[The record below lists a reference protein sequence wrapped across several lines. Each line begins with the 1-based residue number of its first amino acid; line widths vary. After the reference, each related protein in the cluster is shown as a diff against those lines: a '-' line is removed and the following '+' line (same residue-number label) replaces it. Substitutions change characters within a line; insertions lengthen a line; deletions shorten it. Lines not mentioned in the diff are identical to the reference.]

1 MYLNYKNFF
10 NYIFKTYKYE
20 TLKIFFIS
28 IIETLLEAFSIAVLI
43 GVLIATL
50 GQGNEENELIKTL
63 NNFTAF
69 KSLKN
74 TNLFY
79 LVITIY
85 LIKNVTLVVIN
96 WLKLDL
102 CGQIYRGL
110 SESTYKILLKKNNLF
125 FSNYSSG
132 HLAQNIMGESQFT
145 KDVMMSFVILFTEI
159 LIIIFMLLL
168 IISQKPFVGF
178 FTVFCIIIVSTF
190 YYFFMKKKN
199 ISLGER
205 RQSSS
210 IAIMNLL
217 FQSIAAHKLIILR
230 NKINYFLNKF
240 TKQVDTIYKVS
251 RDQGTIQY
259 SAHLWLESCV
269 LLILIF
275 SLAPLL
281 SETSKLNQIAS
292 EVILITIISLR
303 FIPSFST
310 ILNSYSTIQFGQK
323 AVINILEILK
333 SKDYIGDDKLTVE
346 NFSIN
351 NLSLKSVSFKYDG
364 NDNYILKD
372 FNFTTKNYSLI
383 GIRGKNGSGKSTLLN
398 IIAGLIKPQSGQLIL
413 NDVPVYENSQLH
425 FNWKKTIGYVDQKF
439 FFTNDSILKNVA
451 FGEEDSQINI
461 KKVEECLEKVN
472 LLSFFKTKKEG
483 LNISIGENGVKL
495 SGGQLQRL
503 NIARALYSEP
513 KILILDEATNNL
525 DTESQR
531 DLLNLIIL
539 LKKTSLIFIA
549 THSDFIL
556 KDCDNVIHLNN

>member
-74 TNLFY
+74 ANLFY
-79 LVITIY
+79 LVIIIY

-132 HLAQNIMGESQFT
+132 HLAQNVMGESQFT
-145 KDVMMSFVILFTEI
+145 KDVMMSFVTLFTEI

-168 IISQKPFVGF
+168 IISQKPFEGF
-178 FTVFCIIIVSTF
+178 FTVFCIIIASTF

-240 TKQVDTIYKVS
+240 TTQVDTIYKVS

-333 SKDYIGDDKLTVE
+333 SKDYIDDDKLTIE
-346 NFSIN
+346 IISIN

-372 FNFTTKNYSLI
+372 FNFTTKNHSLI

-413 NDVPVYENSQLH
+413 NDIPLYENSQLH
-425 FNWKKTIGYVDQKF
+425 FNWKKTIGYIDQKF

-451 FGEEDSQINI
+451 FGEEDSLINI

-483 LNISIGENGVKL
+483 LNILIGENGVKL

-525 DTESQR
+525 DVESQK
-531 DLLNLIIL
+531 DLLNLLIF

-556 KDCDNVIHLNN
+556 KDCDNIISL

>member
-10 NYIFKTYKYE
+10 NYIFKTYKYK
-20 TLKIFFIS
+20 TLKIFFLS
-28 IIETLLEAFSIAVLI
+28 FIETLLEVFSIAVLI

-74 TNLFY
+74 ANLFY

-110 SESTYKILLKKNNLF
+110 SQSTYKILLKKNNLF

-132 HLAQNIMGESQFT
+132 HLAQNVMGESQFT
-145 KDVMMSFVILFTEI
+145 KDVMMSFVTLFTEI
-159 LIIIFMLLL
+159 LVIIFMLLL

-178 FTVFCIIIVSTF
+178 FTVFCIIIASTF

-240 TKQVDTIYKVS
+240 TTQVDTIYKDS

-259 SAHLWLESCV
+259 TAHLWLESCV

-281 SETSKLNQIAS
+281 IETSKLNQIAS

-351 NLSLKSVSFKYDG
+351 NLLLKSVSFKYDG

-413 NDVPVYENSQLH
+413 NDEPVYENSQLH

-439 FFTNDSILKNVA
+439 FFTNESILKNIA
-451 FGEEDSQINI
+451 FGEEDNQINI
-461 KKVEECLEKVN
+461 KKVEECLHKVN
-472 LLSFFKTKKEG
+472 LLEFLKTKKDG
-483 LNISIGENGVKL
+483 LNMPVGENGVKL

-503 NIARALYSEP
+503 NIARALYSNPEV
-513 KILILDEATNNL
+513 LILDEATNNL
-525 DTESQR
+525 DSDSQKE
-531 DLLNLIIL
+531 LLNLLIS

-549 THSDFIL
+549 THSDFLL
-556 KDCDNVIHLNN
+556 KECDNIITL

>member
-10 NYIFKTYKYE
+10 NYILKTYKYK

-28 IIETLLEAFSIAVLI
+28 IIETLLEVFSIAVLI

-74 TNLFY
+74 ANLFY

-102 CGQIYRGL
+102 CGQIYKGL

-132 HLAQNIMGESQFT
+132 HLTQNVMGESQFT
-145 KDVMMSFVILFTEI
+145 KDVMMSFVTLFTEI

-178 FTVFCIIIVSTF
+178 FTVFCIIIASTF

-240 TKQVDTIYKVS
+240 TTQVDTIYKVS

-323 AVINILEILK
+323 AVVNILEILK
-333 SKDYIGDDKLTVE
+333 SKDYIDDDKLTVE

-413 NDVPVYENSQLH
+413 NDVSIYENSQLH
-425 FNWKKTIGYVDQKF
+425 FNWKKTIGYVDQKL

-451 FGEEDSQINI
+451 FGEEDSLINI
-461 KKVEECLEKVN
+461 KKIEECLEKVN
-472 LLSFFKTKKEG
+472 LLSFLKTKKEG

-525 DTESQR
+525 DVESQK
-531 DLLNLIIL
+531 DLLNLLIF

-556 KDCDNVIHLNN
+556 KDCDNIISL

>member
-10 NYIFKTYKYE
+10 NYIFKTYKYK
-20 TLKIFFIS
+20 TLKIFFLS
-28 IIETLLEAFSIAVLI
+28 IIETLLEVFSIAVLI

-50 GQGNEENELIKTL
+50 GQGNEENELVKIL

-102 CGQIYRGL
+102 CGQIYRVL

-132 HLAQNIMGESQFT
+132 HLAQNVMGESQFT
-145 KDVMMSFVILFTEI
+145 KDVMMSFVTLFTEI
-159 LIIIFMLLL
+159 LIITFMLLL

-178 FTVFCIIIVSTF
+178 FTVFCIIIASTF

-210 IAIMNLL
+210 ITIMNLL

-240 TKQVDTIYKVS
+240 TTQVDTIYKVS

-333 SKDYIGDDKLTVE
+333 SKDYIDDEKLTVE

-372 FNFTTKNYSLI
+372 FNFTTKNHSLI

-425 FNWKKTIGYVDQKF
+425 FNWKKRIGYVDQKF

-451 FGEEDSQINI
+451 FGEEDSLINI
-461 KKVEECLEKVN
+461 KKIEECLEKVN
-472 LLSFFKTKKEG
+472 LLSFLKTKKEG

-525 DTESQR
+525 DVESQK
-531 DLLNLIIL
+531 DLLNLLIF

-556 KDCDNVIHLNN
+556 KDCDNVISL

>member
-1 MYLNYKNFF
+1 
-10 NYIFKTYKYE
+10 
-20 TLKIFFIS
+20 
-28 IIETLLEAFSIAVLI
+28 
-43 GVLIATL
+43 
-50 GQGNEENELIKTL
+50 
-63 NNFTAF
+63 
-69 KSLKN
+69 
-74 TNLFY
+74 
-79 LVITIY
+79 
-85 LIKNVTLVVIN
+85 
-96 WLKLDL
+96 
-102 CGQIYRGL
+102 
-110 SESTYKILLKKNNLF
+110 
-125 FSNYSSG
+125 
-132 HLAQNIMGESQFT
+132 
-145 KDVMMSFVILFTEI
+145 
-159 LIIIFMLLL
+159 LL

-178 FTVFCIIIVSTF
+178 FTVFCIIIASTF

-210 IAIMNLL
+210 ITIMNLL

-240 TKQVDTIYKVS
+240 TTQVDTIYKVS

-333 SKDYIGDDKLTVE
+333 SKDYIDDEKLTVE

-372 FNFTTKNYSLI
+372 FNFTTKNHSLI

-425 FNWKKTIGYVDQKF
+425 FNWKKRIGYVDQKF

-451 FGEEDSQINI
+451 FGEEDSLINI
-461 KKVEECLEKVN
+461 KKIEECLEKVN
-472 LLSFFKTKKEG
+472 LLSFLKTKKEG

-525 DTESQR
+525 DVESQK
-531 DLLNLIIL
+531 DLLNLLIF

-556 KDCDNVIHLNN
+556 KDCDNVISL

>member
-74 TNLFY
+74 ANLFY

-85 LIKNVTLVVIN
+85 LIKNVTLVIIN

-132 HLAQNIMGESQFT
+132 HLAQNVMGESQFT
-145 KDVMMSFVILFTEI
+145 KDVMMSFVTLFTEI
-159 LIIIFMLLL
+159 LIITFMLLL

-178 FTVFCIIIVSTF
+178 FTVFCISIASTF

-210 IAIMNLL
+210 ITIMNLL

-240 TKQVDTIYKVS
+240 TTQVDTIYKVS

-333 SKDYIGDDKLTVE
+333 SKDYIDDEKLTVE

-398 IIAGLIKPQSGQLIL
+398 IIAGLIKPQSGQLTL

-425 FNWKKTIGYVDQKF
+425 FNWKKRIGYVDQKF
-439 FFTNDSILKNVA
+439 FFINDSILKNVA
-451 FGEEDSQINI
+451 FGEEDSLINI
-461 KKVEECLEKVN
+461 KKIEECLEKVN
-472 LLSFFKTKKEG
+472 LLSFLKTKKEG

-525 DTESQR
+525 DVESQK
-531 DLLNLIIL
+531 DLLNLLIF

-556 KDCDNVIHLNN
+556 KDCDNVISL

>member
-10 NYIFKTYKYE
+10 NYIFKTYKYK

-28 IIETLLEAFSIAVLI
+28 IIETLLEVFSIAVLI

-74 TNLFY
+74 ANLFY

-102 CGQIYRGL
+102 CGQIYKGL

-132 HLAQNIMGESQFT
+132 HLTQNVMGESQFT
-145 KDVMMSFVILFTEI
+145 KDVMMSFVTLFTEI

-168 IISQKPFVGF
+168 IISQKPFAGF
-178 FTVFCIIIVSTF
+178 FTIFCIIIASTF

-210 IAIMNLL
+210 IVIMNLL

-240 TKQVDTIYKVS
+240 TTQVDTIYKVS

-281 SETSKLNQIAS
+281 SETSKLNQITS

-323 AVINILEILK
+323 AVVNILEILK
-333 SKDYIGDDKLTVE
+333 SNDYADDDKLTVE

-364 NDNYILKD
+364 NDNYILRD
-372 FNFTTKNYSLI
+372 FNFTTKNFSLI

-413 NDVPVYENSQLH
+413 NDVPLYENSQLH

-451 FGEEDSQINI
+451 FGEEVSQINI

-472 LLSFFKTKKEG
+472 LLSFLKTKQEG

-531 DLLNLIIL
+531 DLLNLLIF

-556 KDCDNVIHLNN
+556 KDCDNVISL

>member
-10 NYIFKTYKYE
+10 NYIFKTYKYK
-20 TLKIFFIS
+20 TLKIFFLS
-28 IIETLLEAFSIAVLI
+28 IIETLLEVFSIAVLI

-50 GQGNEENELIKTL
+50 GQGNEENELVKIL

-74 TNLFY
+74 ANLFY

-110 SESTYKILLKKNNLF
+110 SQSTYKILLKKNNLF

-132 HLAQNIMGESQFT
+132 HLAQNVMGESEFT
-145 KDVMMSFVILFTEI
+145 KDVMMSFVTLFTEI
-159 LIIIFMLLL
+159 LIITFMLLL

-178 FTVFCIIIVSTF
+178 FTVFCIIIASTF

-210 IAIMNLL
+210 ITIMNLL

-240 TKQVDTIYKVS
+240 TTQVDTIYKVS

-281 SETSKLNQIAS
+281 IETSKLNQIAS

-351 NLSLKSVSFKYDG
+351 NLLLKSVSFKYDG

-425 FNWKKTIGYVDQKF
+425 FNWKKRIGYVDQKF

-451 FGEEDSQINI
+451 FGEEDSLINI
-461 KKVEECLEKVN
+461 KKIEECLEKVN
-472 LLSFFKTKKEG
+472 LLSFLKTKKEG

-525 DTESQR
+525 DTESQS

>member
-10 NYIFKTYKYE
+10 NYIFKTYKYK
-20 TLKIFFIS
+20 TLKIFFLS
-28 IIETLLEAFSIAVLI
+28 IIETLLEVFSIAVLI

-50 GQGNEENELIKTL
+50 GQGNEENELVKIL

-74 TNLFY
+74 ANLFY

-102 CGQIYRGL
+102 CGQIYRVL

-132 HLAQNIMGESQFT
+132 HLAQNVMGESQFT
-145 KDVMMSFVILFTEI
+145 KDVMMSFVTLFTEI
-159 LIIIFMLLL
+159 LIITFMLLL

-178 FTVFCIIIVSTF
+178 FTVFCIIIASTF

-210 IAIMNLL
+210 ITIMNLL

-240 TKQVDTIYKVS
+240 TTQVDTIYKVS

-333 SKDYIGDDKLTVE
+333 SKDYIDDEKLTVE

-398 IIAGLIKPQSGQLIL
+398 IIAGLIKPQSGQLTL

-425 FNWKKTIGYVDQKF
+425 FNWKKRIGYVDQKF

-451 FGEEDSQINI
+451 FGEEDSLINI
-461 KKVEECLEKVN
+461 KKIEECLEKVN
-472 LLSFFKTKKEG
+472 LLSFLKTKKEG

-525 DTESQR
+525 DVESQK
-531 DLLNLIIL
+531 DLLNLLIF

-556 KDCDNVIHLNN
+556 KDCDNVISL

>member
-1 MYLNYKNFF
+1 
-10 NYIFKTYKYE
+10 
-20 TLKIFFIS
+20 
-28 IIETLLEAFSIAVLI
+28 
-43 GVLIATL
+43 
-50 GQGNEENELIKTL
+50 
-63 NNFTAF
+63 
-69 KSLKN
+69 
-74 TNLFY
+74 
-79 LVITIY
+79 
-85 LIKNVTLVVIN
+85 
-96 WLKLDL
+96 
-102 CGQIYRGL
+102 
-110 SESTYKILLKKNNLF
+110 
-125 FSNYSSG
+125 
-132 HLAQNIMGESQFT
+132 
-145 KDVMMSFVILFTEI
+145 
-159 LIIIFMLLL
+159 
-168 IISQKPFVGF
+168 
-178 FTVFCIIIVSTF
+178 
-190 YYFFMKKKN
+190 
-199 ISLGER
+199 
-205 RQSSS
+205 
-210 IAIMNLL
+210 MNLL

-240 TKQVDTIYKVS
+240 TTQVDTIYKVS

-275 SLAPLL
+275 SLAHLL

-333 SKDYIGDDKLTVE
+333 SKDYIDDDKLTVE

-383 GIRGKNGSGKSTLLN
+383 GIRGKKGSGKRTLLN

-413 NDVPVYENSQLH
+413 NDVPVYENFQLH
-425 FNWKKTIGYVDQKF
+425 FNLKKTIGYVDQKI

-451 FGEEDSQINI
+451 FGEDNSQINI
-461 KKVEECLEKVN
+461 EKVEECLEKVN

-525 DTESQR
+525 DVESQK
-531 DLLNLIIL
+531 DLLNLLIF

-556 KDCDNVIHLNN
+556 KDCDNIISL

>member
-85 LIKNVTLVVIN
+85 LIKNVTLVIIN

>member
-10 NYIFKTYKYE
+10 NYIFKTYKYK
-20 TLKIFFIS
+20 TLKIFFLS
-28 IIETLLEAFSIAVLI
+28 FIETLLEVFSIAVLI

-74 TNLFY
+74 ANLFY

-110 SESTYKILLKKNNLF
+110 SQSTYKILLKKNNLF

-132 HLAQNIMGESQFT
+132 HLAQNVMGESQFT
-145 KDVMMSFVILFTEI
+145 KDVMMSFVTLFTEI
-159 LIIIFMLLL
+159 LVIIFMLLL

-178 FTVFCIIIVSTF
+178 FTVFCIIIASTF

-240 TKQVDTIYKVS
+240 TTQVDTIYKVS

-275 SLAPLL
+275 SLATLL
-281 SETSKLNQIAS
+281 IETSKLNQIAS

-351 NLSLKSVSFKYDG
+351 NLLLKSVSFKYDG

-413 NDVPVYENSQLH
+413 NDEPVYENSQLH

-439 FFTNDSILKNVA
+439 FFTNESILKNIA
-451 FGEEDSQINI
+451 FGEEDNQINI
-461 KKVEECLEKVN
+461 KKVEECLHKVN
-472 LLSFFKTKKEG
+472 LLEFLKTKKDG
-483 LNISIGENGVKL
+483 LNMPVGENGVKL

-503 NIARALYSEP
+503 NIARALYSNPEV
-513 KILILDEATNNL
+513 LILDEATNNL
-525 DTESQR
+525 DSDSQKE
-531 DLLNLIIL
+531 LLNLLIS

-549 THSDFIL
+549 THSDFLL
-556 KDCDNVIHLNN
+556 KECDNIITL

>member
-10 NYIFKTYKYE
+10 NYIFKTYKYK
-20 TLKIFFIS
+20 TLKIFFLS
-28 IIETLLEAFSIAVLI
+28 IIETLLEVFSIAVLI

-145 KDVMMSFVILFTEI
+145 KDVMMSFVTLFTEI

-178 FTVFCIIIVSTF
+178 FTVFCIIIASTF

-210 IAIMNLL
+210 ITIMNLL

-333 SKDYIGDDKLTVE
+333 SKDYIDDEKLTVE

-372 FNFTTKNYSLI
+372 FNFTTKNHSLI

-425 FNWKKTIGYVDQKF
+425 FNWKKRIGYVDQKF
-439 FFTNDSILKNVA
+439 FFINDSILKNVA
-451 FGEEDSQINI
+451 FGEEDSLINI
-461 KKVEECLEKVN
+461 KKIEECLEKVN
-472 LLSFFKTKKEG
+472 LLSFLKTKKEG

-525 DTESQR
+525 DVESQK
-531 DLLNLIIL
+531 DLLNLLIF

-556 KDCDNVIHLNN
+556 KDCDNVISL

>member
-10 NYIFKTYKYE
+10 NYIFKTYKYK
-20 TLKIFFIS
+20 TLKIFFLS
-28 IIETLLEAFSIAVLI
+28 IIETLLEVFSIAVLI

-50 GQGNEENELIKTL
+50 GQGNEENELVKIL

-102 CGQIYRGL
+102 CGQIYRVL

-132 HLAQNIMGESQFT
+132 HLAQNVMGESQFT
-145 KDVMMSFVILFTEI
+145 KDVMMSFVTLFTEI
-159 LIIIFMLLL
+159 LIITFMLLL

-178 FTVFCIIIVSTF
+178 FTVFCIIIASTF

-210 IAIMNLL
+210 ITIMNLL

-240 TKQVDTIYKVS
+240 TTQVDTIYKVS

-333 SKDYIGDDKLTVE
+333 SKDYIDDEKLTVE

-398 IIAGLIKPQSGQLIL
+398 IIAGLIKPQSGQLTL

-425 FNWKKTIGYVDQKF
+425 FNWKKRIGYVDQKF
-439 FFTNDSILKNVA
+439 FFINDSILKNVA
-451 FGEEDSQINI
+451 FGEEDSLINI
-461 KKVEECLEKVN
+461 KKIEECLEKVN
-472 LLSFFKTKKEG
+472 LLSFLKTKKEG

-525 DTESQR
+525 DVESQK
-531 DLLNLIIL
+531 DLLNLLIF

-556 KDCDNVIHLNN
+556 KDCDNVISL

>member
-10 NYIFKTYKYE
+10 NYIFKTYKYK
-20 TLKIFFIS
+20 TLKIFFLS
-28 IIETLLEAFSIAVLI
+28 FIETLLEVFSIAVLI

-74 TNLFY
+74 ANLFY

-110 SESTYKILLKKNNLF
+110 SQSTYKILLKKNNLF

-132 HLAQNIMGESQFT
+132 HLAQNVMGESQFT
-145 KDVMMSFVILFTEI
+145 KDVMMSFVTLFTEI
-159 LIIIFMLLL
+159 LVIIFMLLL

-178 FTVFCIIIVSTF
+178 FTVFCIIIASTF

-240 TKQVDTIYKVS
+240 TTQVDTIYKVS

-333 SKDYIGDDKLTVE
+333 SKDYIDDEKLTVE

-398 IIAGLIKPQSGQLIL
+398 IIAGLIKPQSGQLTL

-425 FNWKKTIGYVDQKF
+425 FNWKKRIGYVDQKF
-439 FFTNDSILKNVA
+439 FFINDSILKNVA

-472 LLSFFKTKKEG
+472 LLNFFKTKKEG

-525 DTESQR
+525 DVESQK
-531 DLLNLIIL
+531 DLLNLLIF

-556 KDCDNVIHLNN
+556 KDCDNVISL

>member
-10 NYIFKTYKYE
+10 NYIFKTYKYK
-20 TLKIFFIS
+20 TLKIFFLS
-28 IIETLLEAFSIAVLI
+28 FIETLLEVFSIAVLI

-74 TNLFY
+74 ANLFY

-110 SESTYKILLKKNNLF
+110 SQSTYKILLKKNNLF

-145 KDVMMSFVILFTEI
+145 KDVMMSFVTLFTEI
-159 LIIIFMLLL
+159 LIITFMLLL

-178 FTVFCIIIVSTF
+178 FTVFCIIIASTF

-210 IAIMNLL
+210 ITIMNLL

-240 TKQVDTIYKVS
+240 TTQVDTIYKVS

-333 SKDYIGDDKLTVE
+333 SKDYIDDEKLTVE

-372 FNFTTKNYSLI
+372 FNFTSKNHSLI

-398 IIAGLIKPQSGQLIL
+398 IIAGLIKPQSGQLTL

-425 FNWKKTIGYVDQKF
+425 FNWKKRIGYVDQKF
-439 FFTNDSILKNVA
+439 FFINDSILKNVA

-472 LLSFFKTKKEG
+472 LLSFLKTKKEG

-525 DTESQR
+525 DVESQK
-531 DLLNLIIL
+531 DLLNLLIF

-556 KDCDNVIHLNN
+556 KDCDNVISL

>member
-10 NYIFKTYKYE
+10 NYIFKTYKYKM
-20 TLKIFFIS
+20 LKIFFIS
-28 IIETLLEAFSIAVLI
+28 IIETLLEVFSIAVLI

-63 NNFTAF
+63 NNFSAF

-74 TNLFY
+74 ANLFY

-85 LIKNVTLVVIN
+85 LIKNITLVVIN

-102 CGQIYRGL
+102 CGQIYKGL

-132 HLAQNIMGESQFT
+132 HLTQNVMGESQFT
-145 KDVMMSFVILFTEI
+145 KDVMMSFVTLFTEI

-178 FTVFCIIIVSTF
+178 FTVFCIIIASTF

-240 TKQVDTIYKVS
+240 TTQVDTIYKVS

-323 AVINILEILK
+323 AVVNILEILK
-333 SKDYIGDDKLTVE
+333 SKDYIDDDKLTVE

-413 NDVPVYENSQLH
+413 NDVSVYENSQLH

-451 FGEEDSQINI
+451 FGEEDSLINI
-461 KKVEECLEKVN
+461 KKIEECLEKVN
-472 LLSFFKTKKEG
+472 LLSFLKTKKEG

-531 DLLNLIIL
+531 DLLNLLIF
-539 LKKTSLIFIA
+539 LKKTSLIFIS

-556 KDCDNVIHLNN
+556 KDCDNIISL

>member
-10 NYIFKTYKYE
+10 NYIFKTYKYKS
-20 TLKIFFIS
+20 LKIFFIS
-28 IIETLLEAFSIAVLI
+28 IIETLLEVFSIAVLI

-69 KSLKN
+69 KSLEN
-74 TNLFY
+74 ANLFY

-85 LIKNVTLVVIN
+85 LIKNVILVVIN

-132 HLAQNIMGESQFT
+132 HLAQNVMGESQFT
-145 KDVMMSFVILFTEI
+145 KDVMMSFVTLFTEI
-159 LIIIFMLLL
+159 LIITFMLLL

-178 FTVFCIIIVSTF
+178 FTVFCIIIASTF

-199 ISLGER
+199 IYLGER

-240 TKQVDTIYKVS
+240 TTQIDTIYKVS

-281 SETSKLNQIAS
+281 SETSRLNQIAS

-333 SKDYIGDDKLTVE
+333 SKDYIDDDKLIVE

-372 FNFTTKNYSLI
+372 FNFTTKNHSLI

-398 IIAGLIKPQSGQLIL
+398 IIAGLMKPQSGQLIL
-413 NDVPVYENSQLH
+413 NDVPLYENSQLH

-451 FGEEDSQINI
+451 FGEDDSQINI

-495 SGGQLQRL
+495 SGGQLQRI

-531 DLLNLIIL
+531 DLLNLLIF

-549 THSDFIL
+549 THSDFLL
-556 KDCDNVIHLNN
+556 KECDNIITL

>member
-10 NYIFKTYKYE
+10 NYIFKTYKYK
-20 TLKIFFIS
+20 TLKIFFLS
-28 IIETLLEAFSIAVLI
+28 IIETLLEVFSIAVLI

-50 GQGNEENELIKTL
+50 GQGNDENELFKIL

-74 TNLFY
+74 ANLFY

-132 HLAQNIMGESQFT
+132 HLAQNVMGESQFT
-145 KDVMMSFVILFTEI
+145 KDVMMSFVTLFTEI
-159 LIIIFMLLL
+159 LIISFMLLL

-178 FTVFCIIIVSTF
+178 FTIFCIIIASTF

-210 IAIMNLL
+210 IKIMNLL

-240 TKQVDTIYKVS
+240 TTQVDTIYKVS

-281 SETSKLNQIAS
+281 NETSKLNQIAS

-310 ILNSYSTIQFGQK
+310 ILNSYSTIQFGQQ
-323 AVINILEILK
+323 AVLNILDILK
-333 SKDYIGDDKLTVE
+333 SKENVDDEKLNVE
-346 NFSIN
+346 NLSIN
-351 NLSLKSVSFKYDG
+351 NLSLKSISFKYEG
-364 NDNYILKD
+364 NDNLIFKD
-372 FNFTTKNYSLI
+372 FSFSTKNLSLI

-413 NDVPVYENSQLH
+413 NDVSVYENSQLH
-425 FNWKKTIGYVDQKF
+425 FNWKKIIGYVDQKL
-439 FFTNDSILKNVA
+439 FFTNDSIFKNVA
-451 FGEEDSQINI
+451 FGEEDNQINI
-461 KKVEECLEKVN
+461 KKVEESLEKVN
-472 LLSFFKTKKEG
+472 LLSFFKNKKEG
-483 LNISIGENGVKL
+483 LNILIGENGVKL

-525 DTESQR
+525 DVESQK
-531 DLLNLIIL
+531 DLLNLLIL
-539 LKKTSLIFIA
+539 LKKTSLIFVA

-556 KDCDNVIHLNN
+556 KDCDNVISL

>member
-10 NYIFKTYKYE
+10 NYIFKTYKYK
-20 TLKIFFIS
+20 TLKIFFLS
-28 IIETLLEAFSIAVLI
+28 IIETLLEVFSIAVLI

-50 GQGNEENELIKTL
+50 GQGNEENELVKIL

-74 TNLFY
+74 ANLFY

-102 CGQIYRGL
+102 CGQIYRVL

-132 HLAQNIMGESQFT
+132 HLAQNVMGESQFT
-145 KDVMMSFVILFTEI
+145 KDVMMSFVTLFTEI
-159 LIIIFMLLL
+159 LIITFMLLL

-178 FTVFCIIIVSTF
+178 FTVFCIIIASTF

-210 IAIMNLL
+210 ITIMNLL

-240 TKQVDTIYKVS
+240 TTQVDTIYKVS

-333 SKDYIGDDKLTVE
+333 SKDYIDDEKLTVE

-398 IIAGLIKPQSGQLIL
+398 IIAGLIKPQSGQLTL

-425 FNWKKTIGYVDQKF
+425 FNWKKRIGYVDQKF
-439 FFTNDSILKNVA
+439 FFINDSILKNVA
-451 FGEEDSQINI
+451 FGEEDSLINI
-461 KKVEECLEKVN
+461 KKIEECLEKVN
-472 LLSFFKTKKEG
+472 LLSFLKTKKEG

-525 DTESQR
+525 DVESQK
-531 DLLNLIIL
+531 DLLNLLIF

-556 KDCDNVIHLNN
+556 KDCDNVISL

>member
-10 NYIFKTYKYE
+10 NYIFKTYKYK
-20 TLKIFFIS
+20 TLKIFFLS
-28 IIETLLEAFSIAVLI
+28 IIETLLEVFSIAVLI

-50 GQGNEENELIKTL
+50 GQGNEENELVKIL

-74 TNLFY
+74 ANLFY

-110 SESTYKILLKKNNLF
+110 SQSTYKILLKKNNLF

-132 HLAQNIMGESQFT
+132 HLAQNVMGESEFT
-145 KDVMMSFVILFTEI
+145 KDVMMSFVTLFTEI
-159 LIIIFMLLL
+159 LIITFMLLL

-210 IAIMNLL
+210 ITIMNLL

-240 TKQVDTIYKVS
+240 TTQVDTIYKVS

-333 SKDYIGDDKLTVE
+333 SKDYIDDEKLTVE

-372 FNFTTKNYSLI
+372 FNFTTKNHSLI

-425 FNWKKTIGYVDQKF
+425 FNWKKRIGYVDQKF

-461 KKVEECLEKVN
+461 KKVEESLNKVN
-472 LLSFFKTKKEG
+472 LLEFLKTKKDG
-483 LNISIGENGVKL
+483 LNMPVGENGVKL

-503 NIARALYSEP
+503 NIARALYSNPEV
-513 KILILDEATNNL
+513 LILDEATNNL
-525 DTESQR
+525 DSDSQKE
-531 DLLNLIIL
+531 LLNLLIS

-549 THSDFIL
+549 THSDFLL
-556 KDCDNVIHLNN
+556 KECDNIITL

>member
-10 NYIFKTYKYE
+10 NYIFKTYKYK

-28 IIETLLEAFSIAVLI
+28 IIETLLEVFSIAVLI

-74 TNLFY
+74 ANLFY

-102 CGQIYRGL
+102 CGQIYKGL

-132 HLAQNIMGESQFT
+132 HLTQNVMGESQFT
-145 KDVMMSFVILFTEI
+145 KDVMMSFVTLFTEI
-159 LIIIFMLLL
+159 LIIVFMLLL

-178 FTVFCIIIVSTF
+178 FTFFCIIIASTF
-190 YYFFMKKKN
+190 YYFFIKKKN

-240 TKQVDTIYKVS
+240 TTQVDTIYKVS

-323 AVINILEILK
+323 AVVNILEILK
-333 SKDYIGDDKLTVE
+333 SKDYIDDDKLTVE

-372 FNFTTKNYSLI
+372 FNFTTKNCSLI

-451 FGEEDSQINI
+451 FGEVDSQINI

-472 LLSFFKTKKEG
+472 LLSFLKTKKEG

-531 DLLNLIIL
+531 DLLNLLIF

-556 KDCDNVIHLNN
+556 KDCDNIISL

>member
-10 NYIFKTYKYE
+10 NYIFKTYKYK
-20 TLKIFFIS
+20 TLKIFFLS
-28 IIETLLEAFSIAVLI
+28 FIETLLEVFSIAVLI

-74 TNLFY
+74 ANLFY

-110 SESTYKILLKKNNLF
+110 SQSTYKILLKKNNLF

-145 KDVMMSFVILFTEI
+145 KDVMMSFVTLFTEI

-178 FTVFCIIIVSTF
+178 FTVFCIIISSTF

-210 IAIMNLL
+210 ITIMNLL

-240 TKQVDTIYKVS
+240 TTQVDTIYKVS

-333 SKDYIGDDKLTVE
+333 SKDYIDDEKLTVE

-372 FNFTTKNYSLI
+372 FNFTSKNHSLI

-398 IIAGLIKPQSGQLIL
+398 IIAGLIKPQSGQLTL

-425 FNWKKTIGYVDQKF
+425 FNWKKRIGYVDQKF
-439 FFTNDSILKNVA
+439 FFINDSILKNVA

-472 LLSFFKTKKEG
+472 LLSFLKTKKEG

-525 DTESQR
+525 DVESQK
-531 DLLNLIIL
+531 DLLNLLIF

-556 KDCDNVIHLNN
+556 KDCDNVISL

>member
-10 NYIFKTYKYE
+10 NYIFKTYKYK

-28 IIETLLEAFSIAVLI
+28 IIETLLEVFSIAVLI

-74 TNLFY
+74 ANLFY

-102 CGQIYRGL
+102 CGQIYKGL

-132 HLAQNIMGESQFT
+132 HLTQNVMGESQFT
-145 KDVMMSFVILFTEI
+145 KDVMMSFVTLFTEI
-159 LIIIFMLLL
+159 LIIVFMLLL

-178 FTVFCIIIVSTF
+178 FTVFCIIIASTF

-240 TKQVDTIYKVS
+240 TTQVDTIYKVS

-323 AVINILEILK
+323 AVVNILEILK
-333 SKDYIGDDKLTVE
+333 SKDYIDDDKLTVE

-372 FNFTTKNYSLI
+372 FNFTTKNCSLI

-451 FGEEDSQINI
+451 FGEDDSQINI
-461 KKVEECLEKVN
+461 EKVEECLEKVN

-531 DLLNLIIL
+531 DLLSLLIF

-556 KDCDNVIHLNN
+556 KDCDNVIYLNN

>member
-10 NYIFKTYKYE
+10 NYIFKTYKYK

-28 IIETLLEAFSIAVLI
+28 IIETLLEVFSITVLI

-50 GQGNEENELIKTL
+50 GQGNEENELVKIL

-74 TNLFY
+74 ANLFY

-110 SESTYKILLKKNNLF
+110 SQSTYKILLKKNNLF

-132 HLAQNIMGESQFT
+132 HLAQNVMGESQFT
-145 KDVMMSFVILFTEI
+145 KDVMMSFVTLFTEI
-159 LIIIFMLLL
+159 LIITFMLLL

-178 FTVFCIIIVSTF
+178 FTVFCIIIASTF

-240 TKQVDTIYKVS
+240 TTQVDTIYKVS

-333 SKDYIGDDKLTVE
+333 SKDYIDDEKLTVE

-372 FNFTTKNYSLI
+372 FNFTTKNHSLI

-398 IIAGLIKPQSGQLIL
+398 IIAGLIKPQSGQLTL

-425 FNWKKTIGYVDQKF
+425 FNWKKRIGYVDQKF
-439 FFTNDSILKNVA
+439 FFINDSILKNVA
-451 FGEEDSQINI
+451 FGEEDSLINI
-461 KKVEECLEKVN
+461 KKIEECLEKVN
-472 LLSFFKTKKEG
+472 LLSFLKTKKEG

-525 DTESQR
+525 DVESQK
-531 DLLNLIIL
+531 DLLNLLIF
-539 LKKTSLIFIA
+539 LKKKSLIFIS

-556 KDCDNVIHLNN
+556 KDCDNVISL

>member
-1 MYLNYKNFF
+1 MHYNYKAFF
-10 NYIFKTYKYE
+10 IFIFKTYKYR
-20 TLKIFFIS
+20 TLKIFFLS
-28 IIETLLEAFSIAVLI
+28 IVETLLEVLSIAVLI
-43 GVLIATL
+43 GVLTATL
-50 GQGNEENELIKTL
+50 GEGNLENGIIKTL
-63 NNFTAF
+63 NNLSAF
-69 KSLKN
+69 KSLNKI
-74 TNLFY
+74 NLFY

-85 LIKNVTLVVIN
+85 LIKNVILVAIN
-96 WLKLDL
+96 WMKLDL
-102 CGQIYRGL
+102 CGQIYKSL

-125 FSNYSSG
+125 FSNYTSG
-132 HLAQNIMGESQFT
+132 HLAQNVMGESQFT
-145 KDVMMSFVILFTEI
+145 KDVMMSFVTLLTEI

-178 FTVFCIIIVSTF
+178 FTVFCIIIGSTF

-199 ISLGER
+199 ISLGEK

-210 IAIMNLL
+210 ITIMNLL

-230 NKINYFLNKF
+230 NKINFFLKKF
-240 TKQVDTIYKVS
+240 TNQIDTIYKVS

-269 LLILIF
+269 LFILIF

-281 SETSKLNQIAS
+281 NETSKLNQIAS

-323 AVINILEILK
+323 AVLNILDILK
-333 SKDYIGDDKLTVE
+333 SKENVDDEKLNVE
-346 NFSIN
+346 NLSIN
-351 NLSLKSVSFKYDG
+351 NLALKSISFKYEG
-364 NDNYILKD
+364 NDNLIFKD
-372 FNFTTKNYSLI
+372 FSFSTKNQSLI

-413 NDVPVYENSQLH
+413 NDVSVYENSQLH
-425 FNWKKTIGYVDQKF
+425 FNWKKIIGYVDQKL
-439 FFTNDSILKNVA
+439 FFTNDSIFKNVA
-451 FGEEDSQINI
+451 FGEEDNQINI
-461 KKVEECLEKVN
+461 KKVEESLEKVN
-472 LLSFFKTKKEG
+472 LLSFFKNKKEG
-483 LNISIGENGVKL
+483 LNILIGENGVKL

-525 DTESQR
+525 DVESQK
-531 DLLNLIIL
+531 DLLNLLIL
-539 LKKTSLIFIA
+539 LKKTSLIFVA

-556 KDCDNVIHLNN
+556 KDCDNVISL

>member
-10 NYIFKTYKYE
+10 NYIFKTYKYK
-20 TLKIFFIS
+20 TLKIFFLS
-28 IIETLLEAFSIAVLI
+28 IIETLLEVFSIAVLI

-50 GQGNEENELIKTL
+50 GQGNEENELVKIL

-74 TNLFY
+74 ANLFY

-102 CGQIYRGL
+102 CGQIYRVL

-132 HLAQNIMGESQFT
+132 HLAQNVMGESQFT
-145 KDVMMSFVILFTEI
+145 KDVMMSFVTLFTEI
-159 LIIIFMLLL
+159 LIITFMLLL

-178 FTVFCIIIVSTF
+178 FTVFCIIIASTF

-210 IAIMNLL
+210 ITIMNLL

-240 TKQVDTIYKVS
+240 TTQVDTIYKVS

-333 SKDYIGDDKLTVE
+333 SKDYIDDEKLTVE

-425 FNWKKTIGYVDQKF
+425 FNWKKRIGYVDQKF

-451 FGEEDSQINI
+451 FGEEDSLINI
-461 KKVEECLEKVN
+461 KKIEECLEKVN
-472 LLSFFKTKKEG
+472 LLSFLKTKKEG

-531 DLLNLIIL
+531 DLLNLLIL